1 MTGDL
6 RVSNSITGFSGFV
19 KSRGFSL
26 NEIGVPERNNGI
38 SDKAGWEL
46 AHKQDYC

>member
-1 MTGDL
+1 M
-6 RVSNSITGFSGFV
+6 RESNSIICFSGFF

-38 SDKAGWEL
+38 SDKTGWML
-46 AHKQDYC
+46 AYKQDYC